1 MADSDK
7 GNPQNPTAQ
16 GAGDAGAK
24 PEYLLDKFATP
35 EEQAKGYKELEKKYH
50 EDLNAVK
57 QEINA
62 LKKGVRLE
70 DTQSYVPP
78 QDADNQ
84 ELVDLYKSPS
94 QWKRG
99 AIETAKQ
106 EFRVEQLAREAAKDM
121 LSRFFSQNQ
130 DLQGQDFLLEGYLR
144 SEDPRL
150 DPADRLANAAKR
162 TREHILN
169 LKKVPESKPNPNEFV
184 DEPSGQQ
191 GRVPSKSPASEAD
204 LRSEFFKDSVPRK
217 MAPKRLPQGE

>member
-70 DTQSYVPP
+70 DTQPYGTP
-78 QDADNQ
+78 QDTDNQ

-106 EFRVEQLAREAAKDM
+106 EFRVEQLAR
-121 LSRFFSQNQ
+121 
-130 DLQGQDFLLEGYLR
+130 
-144 SEDPRL
+144 
-150 DPADRLANAAKR
+150 
-162 TREHILN
+162 
-169 LKKVPESKPNPNEFV
+169 
-184 DEPSGQQ
+184 
-191 GRVPSKSPASEAD
+191 
-204 LRSEFFKDSVPRK
+204 
-217 MAPKRLPQGE
+217 

>member
-1 MADSDK
+1 MSAGVSLPHNRPKGGHNMADSDK
-7 GNPQNPTAQ
+7 GNPQNPKAP
-16 GAGDAGAK
+16 GEGDAGAK

-70 DTQSYVPP
+70 DTQPYTPP
-78 QDADNQ
+78 VDADNQ
-84 ELVDLYKSPS
+84 ELVNLYKSPS

-106 EFRVEQLAREAAKDM
+106 EFRAELFARETAKDM
-121 LSRFFSQNQ
+121 LSRFFSENQ
-130 DLQGQDFLLEGYLR
+130 DLKGQDFILEGYLR
-144 SEDPRL
+144 SENTQL
-150 DPADRLANAAKR
+150 DPADRLAKAAKR

-169 LKKVPESKPNPNEFV
+169 LKKVPESKPNPSEFE
-184 DEPSGQQ
+184 DEPSIQH
-191 GRVPSKSPASEAD
+191 VP
-204 LRSEFFKDSVPRK
+204 
-217 MAPKRLPQGE
+217 